1 MARLHVHT
9 RAVQCTIPWIPQHGV
24 LLVVY
29 GTPDASNCR
38 TAQWELAL
46 LANKVPYLTLVEDAA
61 MIVGTQATM
70 DTPPPQSMSTPT
82 SLDTL
87 LSLRQRWR
95 HQRRTVV
102 FTNGVFDLLHIGHLR
117 YLQAARALGD
127 VLVVGLNS
135 DRSTRQI
142 KGPQRPL
149 IAQDERAA
157 LLLGL
162 RVVDYVTIFDE
173 PTAEHLVAALQPDVY
188 VKGGDYQLS
197 DGAVP
202 PGKPLPEAAIVQG
215 YGGRVEL
222 IPYVAGRSTTELIQR
237 IVEHYG

>member
-1 MARLHVHT
+1 M
-9 RAVQCTIPWIPQHGV
+9 I
-24 LLVVY
+24 
-29 GTPDASNCR
+29 ASTHNM
-38 TAQWELAL
+38 LPHPM
-46 LANKVPYLTLVEDAA
+46 N
-61 MIVGTQATM
+61 
-70 DTPPPQSMSTPT
+70 TPT
-82 SLDTL
+82 TLDTL
-87 LSLRQRWR
+87 LALREHWR
-95 HQRRTVV
+95 EQQRTVV

-157 LLLGL
+157 LLAGL
-162 RVVDYVTIFDE
+162 RVVDYVTVFDA

-188 VKGGDYQLS
+188 VKGGDYRLS
-197 DGAVP
+197 DDVAQ
-202 PGKPLPEAAIVQG
+202 PGKPLPEAAIVQA
-215 YGGRVEL
+215 YGRRVEL

>member
-1 MARLHVHT
+1 MIGGTHT
-9 RAVQCTIPWIPQHGV
+9 MLPH
-24 LLVVY
+24 
-29 GTPDASNCR
+29 
-38 TAQWELAL
+38 
-46 LANKVPYLTLVEDAA
+46 
-61 MIVGTQATM
+61 
-70 DTPPPQSMSTPT
+70 SMNTPT
-82 SLDTL
+82 ALEHL
-87 LSLRQRWR
+87 AALRQQWR
-95 HQRRTVV
+95 NQNRTVV

-135 DRSTRQI
+135 DASVRQI
-142 KGPQRPL
+142 KGPKRPL

-162 RVVDYVTIFDE
+162 RSVDYVTIFAE
-173 PTAEHLVAALQPDVY
+173 PTAEHVVAALQPDVY
-188 VKGGDYQLS
+188 VKGGDYRVS
-197 DGAVP
+197 DEAAQ

-222 IPYVAGRSTTELIQR
+222 IRYVAGRSTTELIQR